1 MAAGWVGCFRFHGL
15 LATGEGP
22 VLVAHD
28 GQVWD
33 ANGAA
38 RARGVRPGQVLAAAR
53 SACPEAR
60 TILHDPVRGRAALR
74 RACDFLAEASGT
86 VEPDP
91 GGRPRAVAAWIAAT
105 APLPELRSLRAA
117 LARALPP
124 VQLACGLA
132 PNRLLAEAC
141 CPEEGFAV
149 VAPGGEAA
157 FLAPLPLDRL
167 TEMGLL
173 SPAWLRRLAGMALHN
188 CGAVAEIPP
197 AAMEARFGAEG
208 LRIQALCRGRD
219 LRGVAALHPPRML
232 RARGRFSEGL
242 PAERWAEAAAGLARQ
257 AAAGLRPGE
266 GAGGLRLRG
275 EGGEWRRELRQAQ
288 TRVGLLARAAGALAL
303 RAARAGAVPT
313 EWLEV
318 DLTDLAIFPPEPLSL
333 LSLGRGHKRH
343 LEDVLDRLPRGSLR
357 RGSEMQDWYER
368 LLPLLDPWRGRL
380 PGGGAASGSGWPDA
394 SRP

>member
-1 MAAGWVGCFRFHGL
+1 MADGWVGCFRFHGL
-15 LATGEGP
+15 LAIGEGP

-38 RARGVRPGQVLAAAR
+38 RARGVRPWQALAAAR

-60 TILHDPVRGRAALR
+60 PIPHDPVQGRAALR
-74 RACDFLAEASGT
+74 RACDLLAEASGT

-91 GGRPRAVAAWIAAT
+91 GGRPQAVAAWIAAA
-105 APLPELRSLRAA
+105 APLPEVRSFCGN
-117 LARALPP
+117 LARALPS

-141 CPEEGFAV
+141 CPEEGFGV

-157 FLAPLPLDRL
+157 FLASLPMERL

-173 SPAWLRRLAGMALHN
+173 SPAWLRRLAGMSLHN

-219 LRGVAALHPPRML
+219 LRGVAALHPPRRL
-232 RARGRFSEGL
+232 RARGRFPEGL

-257 AAAGLRPGE
+257 AATGLRPGE

-275 EGGEWRRELRQAQ
+275 EGGEWRRELRHAQ
-288 TRVGLLARAAGALAL
+288 TRVGLLARAAGALAVW
-303 RAARAGAVPT
+303 AARAGAVPT

-318 DLTDLAIFPPEPLSL
+318 DLTDLAILPPEPLSL
-333 LSLGRGHKRH
+333 FSMGRGRQRH
-343 LEDVLDRLPRGSLR
+343 LKDILDRLPRGSLR
-357 RGSEMQDWYER
+357 RGSETQDWYET
-368 LLPLLDPWRGRL
+368 LLTLLDPWRGRL
-380 PGGGAASGSGWPDA
+380 PDGGAESGSGWTDT